1 MVVVVA
7 AATAADPAAATE
19 SSPADAH
26 LRHRLEI
33 VGAALLFSTGG
44 AVIKATSFNN
54 WQVAGFRSLVATITI
69 LLVMPSARR
78 NWTWRA
84 AAVGLAY
91 ALTLVLFVTA
101 NKLTTSANAIF
112 LQSTAPLYLL
122 ALGPLILKERVR
134 PVDVGV
140 MAVVACGLACFFI
153 GREPARI
160 TAPRP
165 FEGNLVALL
174 SGITW
179 AFTITGLRWL
189 GSRPAAAPR
198 SKAESSPMATVALGN
213 ILAFL
218 ICLPA
223 VFPIERA
230 GPVDI
235 AAVFYLGVIQI
246 SLAYLL
252 LSAGVR
258 FVPAVGTGTL
268 LLIEPA
274 LNPVWTWLLHGE
286 RPGGLA
292 ICGGA
297 LILLASAARMWE

>member
-1 MVVVVA
+1 MVVEHP
-7 AATAADPAAATE
+7 TAADRAAATE
-19 SSPADAH
+19 GSQN

-44 AVIKATSFNN
+44 AVIKATSLNN
-54 WQVAGFRSLVATITI
+54 WQVAGFRSLIAAITI
-69 LLVMPSARR
+69 LLLMPRARR

-122 ALGPLILKERVR
+122 VLSPWLLKERVR
-134 PVDVGV
+134 LVDVLV
-140 MAVVACGLACFFI
+140 MAVVACGLACFFL
-153 GREPARI
+153 GHEPARS
-160 TAPRP
+160 TAPKP

-174 SGITW
+174 SGLTYS
-179 AFTITGLRWL
+179 FTIAGLRWMA
-189 GSRPAAAPR
+189 SR
-198 SKAESSPMATVALGN
+198 SETSPMATVALGN
-213 ILAFL
+213 VIAFL

-223 VFPIERA
+223 IFPIEHA
-230 GPVDI
+230 GVVDL
-235 AAVFYLGVIQI
+235 AAILYLGVIQI
-246 SLAYLL
+246 SLAYVL

-258 FVPAVGTGTL
+258 WVPAVAAGTL
-268 LLIEPA
+268 LLMEPA
-274 LNPVWTWLLHGE
+274 LNPVWTWLVHGE
-286 RPGGLA
+286 RPGTLA

-297 LILLASAARMWE
+297 LILTASAVRARL